1 MKKPT
6 LKQKLSYWFDNLMS
20 KGTVSLILVLAAI
33 TILVVFIT
41 GIVVSISDPES
52 NGNVLQS
59 AWMSLMHAL
68 DAGTIAGDDTSNI
81 LFIVMMSIV
90 TICGLFITS
99 MLIGVISTGLES
111 KMESLQKGHS
121 LVLEKNHVIIL
132 GFNENAINIIRELI
146 IANENQKKGVVVVLD
161 NQDKTEMED
170 LISQRIP
177 DTKNTRIIC
186 RSGSIDNIA
195 DIEICSPQSCRSIIV
210 NAENDFMSIKAVL
223 ASATILEDSDNESA
237 YITALIHSE
246 ENAEA
251 ARIAGNGKA
260 EVFYYQSSIA
270 RIMAHTSR
278 QPGMSTVFTN
288 LLSYNG
294 DEIYVEYFPS
304 LTGKSFGE
312 LNLLFPKS
320 TVIGII
326 RNEKPILNPPS
337 TTQII
342 ESDKIIL
349 IAEDDGI
356 SIPTT
361 ENATVE
367 KSNFADGKADEP
379 VPQKTIIFGCNEL
392 LDQVITE
399 LDCYAPK
406 NSEVIVATTED
417 SFIEEYLPLQ
427 ENLENIKLTKVISD
441 IFNRSELEKI
451 VANKPNNVLILTN
464 QNDDD
469 ETADSKTLLL
479 LLQLRDITRKNNL
492 NFTVTSEM
500 RSTEDQ
506 ELAEVTKVTDFV
518 ISSNITALMMTQIS
532 QTREQFVI
540 LNDLLSDSGSELYMK
555 IANRYVVTDKPVN
568 FYTVCASA
576 SRYGEVAI
584 GYKKVKEDGKFEIVL
599 NPPKDKEII
608 FNNDDRLIL
617 LAEY

>member
-304 LTGKSFGE
+304 LIGKSFGE

-337 TTQII
+337 TTKII
-342 ESDKIIL
+342 DTDKIIL
-349 IAEDDGI
+349 IAEDDKV
-356 SIPTT
+356 SIPNSTLAKID
-361 ENATVE
+361 EA
-367 KSNFADGKADEP
+367 SFAEGKADEP
-379 VPQKTIIFGCNEL
+379 VAQKTIIFGCNEL
-392 LDQVITE
+392 TKQIITE
-399 LDCYAPK
+399 LDCYVPAG
-406 NSEVIVATTED
+406 SEIIVATTEED
-417 SFIEEYLPLQ
+417 YNEEFVPSQDELNKL
-427 ENLENIKLTKVISD
+427 KLTKQICN
-441 IFNRSELEKI
+441 IFDRDELEKI
-451 VANKPNNVLILTN
+451 VSVNPNNVLILTN
-464 QNDDD
+464 EEDDD

-492 NFTVTSEM
+492 HFTITSEM
-500 RSTEDQ
+500 RSVENQ

-532 QTREQFVI
+532 QTREQFEI
-540 LNDLLSDSGSELYMK
+540 LDDLLSDTGSELYMK
-555 IANRYVVTDKPVN
+555 IAHRYVQCDKPVD

-576 SRYGEVAI
+576 NRYGEIAI
-584 GYKKVKEDGKFEIVL
+584 GYKKILFDGEFEIVI
-599 NPPKDKEII
+599 NPPKDKQII
-608 FNNDDRLIL
+608 FTKDDCLIL
-617 LAEY
+617 VAEE

>member
-1 MKKPT
+1 MKKPN

-20 KGTVSLILVLAAI
+20 KGTLSLIFVLAVI

-41 GIVVSISDPES
+41 GIVVSISDPEA
-52 NGNVLQS
+52 NGNIFQA

-146 IANENQKKGVVVVLD
+146 IANENQKKGVIVVMD

-177 DTKNTRIIC
+177 ETKNTRIIC
-186 RSGSIDNIA
+186 RSGNIDSISDV
-195 DIEICSPQSCRSIIV
+195 EICSPQTCRSIIV

-223 ASATILEDSDNESA
+223 ASATILEESHNESA

-251 ARIAGNGKA
+251 AKIAGNGKA
-260 EVFYYQSSIA
+260 EVFYYQNSIA

-288 LLSYNG
+288 LLSYAG
-294 DEIYVEYFPS
+294 DEIYVEKIS
-304 LTGKSFGE
+304 GLVGKNFGE

-320 TVIGII
+320 TVIGLI
-326 RNEKPILNPPS
+326 RNDKPLLNPPA
-337 TTQII
+337 TTKILD
-342 ESDKIIL
+342 SDKIIL

-356 SIPTT
+356 SIPNETSA
-361 ENATVE
+361 NVNQ
-367 KSNFADGKADEP
+367 SLFAEGKADEP

-392 LDQVITE
+392 TKQIITE
-399 LDCYAPK
+399 LDCYVPAG
-406 NSEVIVATTED
+406 SEIIVATTEENF
-417 SFIEEYLPLQ
+417 SEEFIPTQEELNKL
-427 ENLENIKLTKVISD
+427 KLTKEICN
-441 IFNRSELEKI
+441 IFDRNELERI
-451 VANKPNNVLILTN
+451 VSVNPNNILILTN
-464 QNDDD
+464 QEDDD

-479 LLQLRDITRKNNL
+479 LLQLRDITRKNTYH
-492 NFTVTSEM
+492 FTITSEM
-500 RSTEDQ
+500 RSVENQ

-540 LNDLLSDSGSELYMK
+540 LDDLLSDTGSELYMK
-555 IANRYVVTDKPVN
+555 VANRYVVCNKPVD

-576 SRYGEVAI
+576 NRYGEIAI
-584 GYKKVKEDGKFEIVL
+584 GYKKMLFDGEFEIVL

-608 FNNDDRLIL
+608 FTKEDSLIL
-617 LAEY
+617 VAEE

>member
-1 MKKPT
+1 MKKPS
-6 LKQKLSYWFDNLMS
+6 LKQKLSYKFDNLMS
-20 KGTVSLILVLAAI
+20 KGTLSLILLLAVS
-33 TILVVFIT
+33 TLVVIVIA
-41 GIVVSISDPES
+41 GLVVSIADPET

-99 MLIGVISTGLES
+99 MLIGVISTGLEA
-111 KMESLQKGHS
+111 KMEDLRKGHS

-146 IANENQKKGVVVVLD
+146 IANENQKKGVIVVMD

-170 LISQRIP
+170 LIAQRIP
-177 DTKNTRIIC
+177 DTKNTKIIC
-186 RSGSIDNIA
+186 RSGSIDNIS
-195 DIEICSPQSCRSIIV
+195 DVEICSPETCRSIIV
-210 NAENDFMSIKAVL
+210 NAENDFMSVKAVL
-223 ASATILEDSDNESA
+223 ATTTILENSDNHNA

-260 EVFYYQSSIA
+260 EVFYYQNSIA

-288 LLSYNG
+288 LLSYEG
-294 DEIYVEYFPS
+294 DEIYVETIS
-304 LTGKSFGE
+304 GLAGKTFGE
-312 LNLLFPKS
+312 LNLLFPRS
-320 TVIGII
+320 TVIGIV
-326 RNEKPILNPPS
+326 RSNKPLLNPPS

-356 SIPTT
+356 SIPTP

-427 ENLENIKLTKVISD
+427 ENLENIKLTKEICD

-584 GYKKVKEDGKFEIVL
+584 GYKKVNEDGSFEIVL
-599 NPPKDKEII
+599 NPPKEKEII
-608 FNNDDRLIL
+608 FNKDDRLIV

>member
-41 GIVVSISDPES
+41 GIVVSISDPEA
-52 NGNVLQS
+52 NGNVFQA

-68 DAGTIAGDDTSNI
+68 DAGTIAGDDTNNI

-337 TTQII
+337 TTKII
-342 ESDKIIL
+342 DTDKIIL
-349 IAEDDGI
+349 IAEDDKV
-356 SIPTT
+356 SIPNSTLAKID
-361 ENATVE
+361 EA
-367 KSNFADGKADEP
+367 SFAEGKADEP
-379 VPQKTIIFGCNEL
+379 VAQKTIIFGCNEL
-392 LDQVITE
+392 TKQIITE
-399 LDCYAPK
+399 LDCYVPAG
-406 NSEVIVATTED
+406 SEIIVATTEED
-417 SFIEEYLPLQ
+417 YNEEFVPSQDELNKL
-427 ENLENIKLTKVISD
+427 KLTKQICN
-441 IFNRSELEKI
+441 IFDRDELEKI
-451 VANKPNNVLILTN
+451 VSVNPNNVLILTN
-464 QNDDD
+464 EEDDD

-492 NFTVTSEM
+492 HFTITSEM
-500 RSTEDQ
+500 RSVENQ

-532 QTREQFVI
+532 QTREQFEI
-540 LNDLLSDSGSELYMK
+540 LDDLLSDTGSELYMK
-555 IANRYVVTDKPVN
+555 IAHRYVQCDKPVD

-576 SRYGEVAI
+576 NRYGEIAI
-584 GYKKVKEDGKFEIVL
+584 GYKKILFDGEFEIVI
-599 NPPKDKEII
+599 NPPKDKQII
-608 FNNDDRLIL
+608 FTKDDCLIL
-617 LAEY
+617 VAEE

>member
-1 MKKPT
+1 MKKPS
-6 LKQKLSYWFDNLMS
+6 LKQKLSYKFDNLMS
-20 KGTVSLILVLAAI
+20 KGTLSLILLLAVI
-33 TILVVFIT
+33 TLIVIVIA
-41 GIVVSISDPES
+41 GIIVSVADPET

-59 AWMSLMHAL
+59 AWMSLMHAI
-68 DAGTIAGDDTSNI
+68 DAGTIAGDDTSNV

-99 MLIGVISTGLES
+99 MLIGVISTGLEA
-111 KMESLQKGHS
+111 KMEDLRKGHS

-146 IANENQKKGVVVVLD
+146 IANENQKKGVIVVMD

-170 LISQRIP
+170 LIAQRISN
-177 DTKNTRIIC
+177 TKNTKIIC
-186 RSGSIDNIA
+186 RSGNIDNIA
-195 DIEICSPQSCRSIIV
+195 DVQICSPETCRSIIV
-210 NAENDFMSIKAVL
+210 NAANDFMSVKAVL
-223 ASATILEDSDNESA
+223 ASATILENSDNQNA

-278 QPGMSTVFTN
+278 HPGMSTVFTS

-294 DEIYVEYFPS
+294 DEIYVEEIS
-304 LTGKSFGE
+304 GLAGKTFGE
-312 LNLLFPKS
+312 LNLLFPRS
-320 TVIGII
+320 TVIGIV
-326 RNEKPILNPPS
+326 RANKPLLNPPS
-337 TTQII
+337 TTKII

-349 IAEDDGI
+349 IAEDDGV
-356 SIPTT
+356 SIPKS
-361 ENATVE
+361 ENANVD

-399 LDCYAPK
+399 LDCYATK
-406 NSEVIVATTED
+406 DSEVIIATTED
-417 SFIEEYLPLQ
+417 SFIEEYLPSQ
-427 ENLENIKLTKVISD
+427 ENLENIKLTKEICD
-441 IFNRSELEKI
+441 IFNRKELERI
-451 VANKPNNVLILTN
+451 VANNPNNVLILTN

-492 NFTVTSEM
+492 HFTVTSEM

-532 QTREQFVI
+532 QTREQFEI
-540 LNDLLSDSGSELYMK
+540 LDDLLSDSGSELYMK

>member
-1 MKKPT
+1 MKKPN

-20 KGTVSLILVLAAI
+20 KGALSLILVLAVI
-33 TILVVFIT
+33 TVVVVLIA
-41 GIVVSISDPES
+41 GLVVSISDPEA
-52 NGNVLQS
+52 NGNVFQA
-59 AWMSLMHAL
+59 AWMSLMHAI

-146 IANENQKKGVVVVLD
+146 IANENQKKGVIVVLD

-170 LISQRIP
+170 LITQRIP
-177 DTKNTRIIC
+177 ETKNTRIIC
-186 RSGSIDNIA
+186 RSGNIDNIS
-195 DIEICSPQSCRSIIV
+195 DVEICSPQTCRSIIV

-223 ASATILEDSDNESA
+223 ACATILEQSDNTNA

-288 LLSYNG
+288 LLSYDG
-294 DEIYVEYFPS
+294 DEIYVESFPA
-304 LTGKSFGE
+304 LTGKDFGE

-320 TVIGII
+320 TVIGLI
-326 RNEKPILNPPS
+326 RYDKPLLNPPS
-337 TTQII
+337 TTKILD
-342 ESDKIIL
+342 SDKIIL
-349 IAEDDGI
+349 IAEDDGV
-356 SIPTT
+356 SFPNSTP
-361 ENATVE
+361 ATIDE
-367 KSNFADGKADEP
+367 SSFAEGKADEP

-392 LDQVITE
+392 TKQIITE
-399 LDCYAPK
+399 LDCYVPAG
-406 NSEVIVATTED
+406 SEIIVATTEENF
-417 SFIEEYLPLQ
+417 SSELLPAQEELSKL
-427 ENLENIKLTKVISD
+427 KLTKEIYD
-441 IFNRSELEKI
+441 IFNRSELERI
-451 VANKPNNVLILTN
+451 VKNNPNNVLILTN
-464 QNDDD
+464 QDDDD

-479 LLQLRDITRKNNL
+479 LLQLRDITRKNDL
-492 NFTVTSEM
+492 HFTITSEM
-500 RSTEDQ
+500 RSVENQ

-540 LNDLLSDSGSELYMK
+540 LDDLLSDSGSELYMK
-555 IANRYVVTDKPVN
+555 VAHRYVQCDKPVD

-576 SRYGEVAI
+576 NRYGEIAI
-584 GYKKVKEDGKFEIVL
+584 GYKKILFDGEFEIVL
-599 NPPKDKEII
+599 NPPKDKQII
-608 FNNDDRLIL
+608 FTKEDSLIL
-617 LAEY
+617 VAEE

>member
-1 MKKPT
+1 MKKPS

-20 KGTVSLILVLAAI
+20 KGALSLILVLAGI
-33 TILVVFIT
+33 TVAVVLVA
-41 GIVVSISDPES
+41 GLVVSISDPEA
-52 NGNVLQS
+52 NGNVFQA
-59 AWMSLMHAL
+59 AWTSLMHAI

-210 NAENDFMSIKAVL
+210 NAQNDFMSIKAVL
-223 ASATILEDSDNESA
+223 ASATILEDSDNKSA

-337 TTQII
+337 TTKILD
-342 ESDKIIL
+342 SDKIIL

-356 SIPTT
+356 SIPSSTP
-361 ENATVE
+361 ATINE
-367 KSNFADGKADEP
+367 SAFADGKADEP
-379 VPQKTIIFGCNEL
+379 VAQKTIIFGCNEL
-392 LDQVITE
+392 TKQIITE
-399 LDCYAPK
+399 LDCYVPAG
-406 NSEVIVATTED
+406 SEIIVATTEED
-417 SFIEEYLPLQ
+417 YNEEFVPSQDELNKL
-427 ENLENIKLTKVISD
+427 KLTKQICN
-441 IFNRSELEKI
+441 IFDRDELEKI
-451 VANKPNNVLILTN
+451 VSVNPNNILILTN
-464 QNDDD
+464 EEDDD

-492 NFTVTSEM
+492 HFTITSEM
-500 RSTEDQ
+500 RSVENQ

-532 QTREQFVI
+532 QTREQFEI
-540 LNDLLSDSGSELYMK
+540 LDDLLSDTGSELYMK
-555 IANRYVVTDKPVN
+555 IAHRYVQCDKPVD

-576 SRYGEVAI
+576 NRYGEIAI
-584 GYKKVKEDGKFEIVL
+584 GYKKILFDGEFEIVI
-599 NPPKDKEII
+599 NPPKDKQII
-608 FNNDDRLIL
+608 FTKDDCLIL
-617 LAEY
+617 VAEE

>member
-1 MKKPT
+1 MKKPS
-6 LKQKLSYWFDNLMS
+6 LKQKLSYKFDNLMS
-20 KGTVSLILVLAAI
+20 KGTLSLILLLAVI
-33 TILVVFIT
+33 TLVVIVIA
-41 GIVVSISDPES
+41 GLVVSIADPET

-99 MLIGVISTGLES
+99 MLIGVISTGLEA
-111 KMESLQKGHS
+111 KMEDLRKGHS

-146 IANENQKKGVVVVLD
+146 IANENQKKGVIVVMD

-170 LISQRIP
+170 LIAQRIP
-177 DTKNTRIIC
+177 DTKNTKIIC
-186 RSGSIDNIA
+186 RSGSIDNIS
-195 DIEICSPQSCRSIIV
+195 DVEICSPETCRSIIV
-210 NAENDFMSIKAVL
+210 NAENDFMSVKAVL
-223 ASATILEDSDNESA
+223 ATTTILENSDNHNA

-251 ARIAGNGKA
+251 ARIAGNGRS
-260 EVFYYQSSIA
+260 EVFYYQNSIA

-288 LLSYNG
+288 LLSYEG
-294 DEIYVEYFPS
+294 DEIYVETIS
-304 LTGKSFGE
+304 GLAGKTFGE
-312 LNLLFPKS
+312 LNLLFPRS
-320 TVIGII
+320 TVIGIV
-326 RNEKPILNPPS
+326 RSNKPLLNPPS

-356 SIPTT
+356 SIPTP

-379 VPQKTIIFGCNEL
+379 APQKTIIFGCNEL

-555 IANRYVVTDKPVN
+555 IANRYVVTGKPVN

-608 FNNDDRLIL
+608 FNDDDRLIL